1 LPQTR
6 ASIDNF
12 VRNKSPIDQ
21 QHLAQTQK
29 LNMKKLEQ
37 HLPDQPE
44 IEKSE
49 KTGKKETKQS
59 LITIASLA
67 EENALLLQYL

>member
-1 LPQTR
+1 
-6 ASIDNF
+6 
-12 VRNKSPIDQ
+12 
-21 QHLAQTQK
+21 
-29 LNMKKLEQ
+29 MKKLEQ